1 MRKAAWALLLLLVLC
16 LLAGCAPLNSAAQP
30 ARTGLATLQG
40 GDVLAQTFTSHYG
53 GLNSV
58 LIYLSPLP
66 TQPGAGLLR
75 MSLQA
80 VDSGE
85 TLSSAALP
93 LEELT
98 TERLYRFDFAP
109 RPEAAGTA
117 YRVVLSLDSGAAAY
131 GLAENQTFADGGLN
145 LNGQPTANQLTFN
158 LTYDTGGLLLD
169 LVKGGSAWLAWLAA
183 AVLLLVAP
191 GWGLLRL
198 VWPGFDRL
206 SGLEKLA
213 LAAGFSA
220 ALYPLLFIWLDAV
233 HLMPG
238 AALAWLLMGL
248 GLLSMLWPYWRARQ
262 FPRLARPDAPALAL
276 GMGLLV
282 MLGLRFF
289 VIRLLAAPMWGDS
302 VHHTALAQQMIAA
315 GGLFQSWLPRYPYTT
330 LTVQFGFPALA
341 AAWAWLTGM
350 APAQAVLVTGQVSS
364 TLAALTLYPLALR
377 LWKGNRWAAVG
388 SVIAA
393 GLLSPLPAG
402 FLNWGRYAQLTGQ
415 VILPAAAWFT
425 WSLLDEQRLSLRKA
439 VILAATLVGML
450 LHYYRMGFNYALF
463 VPVLLLIEWK
473 TWLPRWKAVLPGLAL
488 AAVLTVLLTT
498 PWLVRVSG
506 SSLSIAVEG
515 SLTAVTPLEDVLQDL
530 SAWQE
535 AGQYLP
541 PLLLGL
547 AGLGLLAGL
556 LRRRWMS
563 AGLAVWFA
571 LLAAVRAG
579 TLINLPAAN
588 MMQSFA
594 VIIALYIPLGL
605 LAGGALGE
613 FCAWLDRTARSVRWG
628 RAAALLLMLAAALYG
643 AYTLRRPPPG
653 SFALVQSPDL
663 RAMDWISAHTPAEAR
678 FLVEGYRIYGGTSV
692 VGSDAGWWIPIF
704 TGRANTMPPQYL
716 LMNEVPDPADYS
728 QRVVKLAE
736 RLETS
741 SPDSPEGLRALCDEQ
756 ITHVYI
762 GQTQGLTGYG
772 ASQLFTLQE
781 LAESPAFR
789 PVYGQDQVR
798 IYEFDRSRCK
808 K

>member
-1 MRKAAWALLLLLVLC
+1 MRRLHWLSLLLLALC
-16 LLAGCAPLNSAAQP
+16 LLAGCAPLNSAAQT
-30 ARTGLATLQG
+30 ARTGLAPLQG
-40 GDVLAQTFTSHYG
+40 GDVLGQTFISRYG

-58 LIYLSPLP
+58 LVFLSPLP
-66 TQPGAGLLR
+66 NQPGAGPLR
-75 MSLQA
+75 LRLESIDEGRVLY
-80 VDSGE
+80 
-85 TLSSAALP
+85 SAALP
-93 LEELT
+93 LDELNA
-98 TERLYRFDFAP
+98 ERLYRFDFAP
-109 RPEAAGTA
+109 RPEPAGTA

-131 GLAENQTFADGGLN
+131 GVAENQTFTDGGLS
-145 LNGQPTANQLTFN
+145 LNGQPTANQLTFS
-158 LTYDTGGLLLD
+158 LTYDLGGLLLD
-169 LVKGGSAWLAWLAA
+169 LARESGGWLLWLLAA
-183 AVLLLVAP
+183 GLLLAVP
-191 GWGLLRL
+191 GWGLLGL
-198 VWPGFDRL
+198 VWPGFERL
-206 SGLEKLA
+206 DGAEKLA
-213 LAAGFSA
+213 LAAGFSM
-220 ALYPLLFIWLDAV
+220 ALYPVLLLWLDAIQ
-233 HLMPG
+233 LKQG
-238 AALAWLLMGL
+238 AVLVWLLAWL
-248 GLLSMLWPYWRARQ
+248 GLLSILWPYLRVRQ
-262 FPRLARPDAPALAL
+262 FPRLPRPDAPALAL
-276 GMGLLV
+276 GVGLLV

-289 VIRLLAAPMWGDS
+289 VIRLLAAPLWGDS
-302 VHHTALAQQMIAA
+302 VHHTALAQQMMET

-330 LTVQFGFPALA
+330 LTVQFGFPAAA
-341 AAWAWLTGM
+341 AAWGWLTGM

-364 TLAALTLYPLALR
+364 ALAALTLYPLALR
-377 LWKGNRWAAVG
+377 LWKGNRWAAAG
-388 SVIAA
+388 SVLAA

-425 WSLLDEQRLSLRKA
+425 WSLLDDPRLNSRK
-439 VILAATLVGML
+439 VIILAVTLVGML
-450 LHYYRMGFNYALF
+450 LHYYRMGFYYALF

-473 TWLPRWKAVLPGLAL
+473 TWRPRWKTALPALAL
-488 AAVLTVLLTT
+488 AAALTLVLTL
-498 PWLVRVSG
+498 PWLVRVAG
-506 SSLSIAVEG
+506 SSLSNAVEG

-530 SAWQE
+530 TAWQE

-556 LRRRWMS
+556 LRRRWMT
-563 AGLAVWFA
+563 AGLVLWFA

-594 VIIALYIPLGL
+594 VIIALYVPLGL

-613 FCAWLDRTARSVRWG
+613 FCAWLAARPARWG
-628 RAAALLLMLAAALYG
+628 QAAALLVMLAAVLYG
-643 AYTLRRPPPG
+643 VSTLRHPPPA
-653 SFALVQSPDL
+653 SFMLVQNPDV
-663 RAMDWISAHTPAEAR
+663 RAMNWISANTPAEAR
-678 FLVEGYRIYGGTSV
+678 FLVEGYRIYGGTSA

-741 SPDSPEGLRALCDEQ
+741 SPGSPEGLRALCDEH

-772 ASQLFTLQE
+772 ASQLFTQQE

-798 IYEFDRSRCK
+798 IYEFDRSLCTK
-808 K
+808 